1 MKTVAVIVAGRQAAS
16 WLEQC
21 IASIAAQNLPRSW
34 KLRILLGVDAC
45 PSTMDAT
52 KRLYT
57 PGLQVTYFP
66 EHIGPY
72 VIFNSLASCS
82 RSDVLVRFDADDVM
96 LADYL
101 RVQLDIFPSGS
112 VPFIT
117 QTWSIYV
124 DDKLRPACSVLANG
138 KTTRPDGRRAAGSDG
153 QFAMNQAVW
162 ERLGSF
168 RAWWCHADSEFLRR
182 AEWAGVKRSVIPRYL
197 YLRRMHPQ
205 SLTQSKETG
214 YISSWRKHY
223 AQQIAAAVKRY
234 AGGTSPERVHPA
246 VARYLGYSPGRM
258 ESL

>member
-21 IASIAAQNLPRSW
+21 MASIATQNLPGSW

-45 PSTMDAT
+45 PSTMDAAN
-52 KRLYT
+52 RLRI

-66 EHIGPY
+66 EHVGPY
-72 VIFNSLASCS
+72 VIFNSLASGL

-101 RVQLDIFPSGS
+101 RMQLDLFPARS

-124 DDKLRPACSVLANG
+124 DDKLRPTCSVLANG

-153 QFAMNQAVW
+153 QFTMNQAVW

-182 AEWAGVKRSVIPRYL
+182 AEWAGIKRSVIPTYL
-197 YLRRMHPQ
+197 YLRRMHSQ
-205 SLTQSKETG
+205 SLTQSKQAG
-214 YISSWRKHY
+214 YISSWRQY
-223 AQQIAAAVKRY
+223 YGQQIAAAVKRY
-234 AGGTSPERVHPA
+234 SGGTSPERVHPA
-246 VARYLGYSPGRM
+246 VARHLGYSPRRLQGV
-258 ESL
+258 